1 VAAKSKDDPKGKAEG
16 KGKGKSAPAGSDP
29 NGAGSSGLSLA
40 GHPRAVRRVAQAKSW
55 GGLAGF
61 ALCGYLSLPTH
72 TPLDAAFRALV
83 AGVVC
88 YVAVWG
94 AAVFLWR
101 RLLVAELRHAEHE
114 LLSAHLAKLQISDPA
129 PSAAERRRAPVAS

>member
-1 VAAKSKDDPKGKAEG
+1 VAAKEKSKSKGKASKASAEG
-16 KGKGKSAPAGSDP
+16 SAG
-29 NGAGSSGLSLA
+29 GMRLA

-61 ALCGYLSLPTH
+61 LLGGYLSLPTH

-83 AGVVC
+83 AGIVC
-88 YVAVWG
+88 YVVVWG

-114 LLSAHLAKLQISDPA
+114 LLTAQLAKLHAPEPA
-129 PSAAERRRAPVAS
+129 PSPAGERLRVPATS

>member
-1 VAAKSKDDPKGKAEG
+1 VAAKSKDDSKAKGKT
-16 KGKGKSAPAGSDP
+16 KGKDKGSSAGLPGVD
-29 NGAGSSGLSLA
+29 GASGLSLA

-83 AGVVC
+83 AGIVC
-88 YVAVWG
+88 YVVVWG

-101 RLLVAELRHAEHE
+101 RLVVAELRHAEHE
-114 LLSAHLAKLQISDPA
+114 LLTAHVAKLQSSDPV
-129 PSAAERRRAPVAS
+129 PPAAERRRAPVAS